1 MSYEDTYNTLKYAD
15 RAKSIKSKLVR
26 NVLNVDFHVSRYAK
40 IVEDLRTE
48 VCGKHQPEQ
57 ACFMPLSRVLSSLV
71 RAHFPKSGAG
81 YDAYKQNRVV
91 FLLWN
96 LHWCTVHFFHG
107 HGTFTFSR
115 FSWLTAD
122 STSSSQTHLVST
134 NWAFAPIN
142 NPSWIIMRNSLLK
155 IRR

>member
-91 FLLWN
+91 FYFGIYTGALSI
-96 LHWCTVHFFHG
+96 
-107 HGTFTFSR
+107 FSMGME
-115 FSWLTAD
+115 
-122 STSSSQTHLVST
+122 
-134 NWAFAPIN
+134 P
-142 NPSWIIMRNSLLK
+142 SLLAGSVG
-155 IRR
+155 